1 MSKIVKNKLTKVKEN
16 AIKYL
21 ILSVIDVK
29 MYKSFY
35 RNIIGAIRYG
45 YKRSNLY
52 CKNDNQKKFL

>member
-1 MSKIVKNKLTKVKEN
+1 MLKIVKNKLTKVKEN

-35 RNIIGAIRYG
+35 RNINW
-45 YKRSNLY
+45 SN
-52 CKNDNQKKFL
+52 

>member
-29 MYKSFY
+29 MYK
-35 RNIIGAIRYG
+35 
-45 YKRSNLY
+45 RSNLY